1 MATMDTKGT
10 KAVYLRDRIEEGPHD
25 AALIDVGVMDDPNAG
40 EPEVTNHE
48 MAAAAGEDLD
58 AVGRRAGEEEL
69 DRVHAM
75 RIMSEG
81 LESVLLDR
89 WEAGHLAGAIGIG
102 GPQGMNITAT
112 ATQGLP
118 RGVPTLAVSTIASG
132 RNRFGPFVGTKDMT
146 LLHSVTDVVRSPLMD
161 SILDSAAGAIS
172 GTVDRASGRDSPL
185 TESDATIIGA
195 TMLGTTSPGV
205 ETAKALL
212 EREDCEVV
220 VFHANGVGG
229 MAMEDLA
236 RQGYFDAVLD
246 LTTSTGSDHLVTLHQ
261 NRFLLKEGDEYR
273 GGLTFLEFGDGARSN
288 QQTYQVSRDEID
300 KLAEETGELAHLSVE
315 QGGQGITIYERDGS
329 EAISLDT

>member
-1 MATMDTKGT
+1 
-10 KAVYLRDRIEEGPHD
+10 
-25 AALIDVGVMDDPNAG
+25 
-40 EPEVTNHE
+40 
-48 MAAAAGEDLD
+48 
-58 AVGRRAGEEEL
+58 
-69 DRVHAM
+69 
-75 RIMSEG
+75 
-81 LESVLLDR
+81 
-89 WEAGHLAGAIGIG
+89 
-102 GPQGMNITAT
+102 
-112 ATQGLP
+112 
-118 RGVPTLAVSTIASG
+118 
-132 RNRFGPFVGTKDMT
+132 
-146 LLHSVTDVVRSPLMD
+146 MD

-261 NRFLLKEGDEYR
+261 NRFLVKEGDEYR

-315 QGGQGITIYERDGS
+315 QGGQGTIIYERDGS